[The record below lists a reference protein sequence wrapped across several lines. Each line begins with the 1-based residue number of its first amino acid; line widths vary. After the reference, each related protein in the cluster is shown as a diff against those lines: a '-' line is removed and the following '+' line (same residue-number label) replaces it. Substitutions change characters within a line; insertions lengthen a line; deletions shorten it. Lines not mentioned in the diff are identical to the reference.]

1 MRIEYLRDLATQ
13 KCANGGKIDSE
24 IKKLEHIE
32 EQRRSHAKIKYVTKP
47 HSRDG
52 VTSILIPA
60 ANEYS
65 DPNDQKN
72 YLNVEIMWRLLKAA
86 ETFKTGRE

>member
-1 MRIEYLRDLATQ
+1 M
-13 KCANGGKIDSE
+13 
-24 IKKLEHIE
+24 
-32 EQRRSHAKIKYVTKP
+32 TKP
-47 HSRDG
+47 NSRDG

-72 YLNVEIMWRLLKAA
+72 YLNIDTMWRRIDPKG
-86 ETFKTGRE
+86 GRDIQNWERITDKDFLVN